1 MKIHIYYIYI
11 LTNKNNT
18 VLYTGVTNNLVR
30 RCHEH
35 KKKLIKGFTEKYN
48 IDKLVYYE
56 VFNFIELA
64 IKREKQIKGYS
75 REKKDILIDKVNPNR
90 DELYKNGIIKEIPHS
105 ASLIRNEESL
115 CYVFFACSSLSNVE

>member
-48 IDKLVYYE
+48 VDKLVYYE
-56 VFNFIELA
+56 LFNFIELA

-105 ASLIRNEESL
+105 ALLKEEQ
-115 CYVFFACSSLSNVE
+115 AKNT

>member
-48 IDKLVYYE
+48 VDKLVW
-56 VFNFIELA
+56 
-64 IKREKQIKGYS
+64 
-75 REKKDILIDKVNPNR
+75 
-90 DELYKNGIIKEIPHS
+90 
-105 ASLIRNEESL
+105 
-115 CYVFFACSSLSNVE
+115 

>member
-48 IDKLVYYE
+48 VDKLVYYE

-105 ASLIRNEESL
+105 TFLKEEQ
-115 CYVFFACSSLSNVE
+115 AKNT